1 MASETSH
8 SLQQVEAKQTTV
20 GNYFVANYPPFSF
33 WTPERVSDAFAVF
46 EQMPQPGTDLG
57 LYLHIPFC
65 RKRCHFCY
73 FRVYTDK
80 NAAQIR
86 HYMKAVLR
94 ELDLYANRPFV
105 GGRDLRFVYFG
116 GGTPSYLSAEQ
127 LRYLFEGMKERLA
140 WDRVEEV
147 TFECEP
153 GTLNEKK
160 LRALK
165 DLGVTRLSL
174 GIENFNQQILE
185 INGRAHGAKEI
196 DQAYNSAR
204 EVGFDQINIDLIAG
218 MVNETPENWA
228 RCVARAIELEP
239 ECITIY
245 QMEVPYNTTL
255 YQRMQQEGLVTAP
268 VADWTTKRQWVGDAF
283 RELEKAG
290 YTVGSA
296 YTAVRTPQK
305 TRFVYRDQLWSGADL
320 LGVGVASFGLI
331 NGVHY
336 QNQHNWAPYLDKL
349 DRGELPIHRALAMT
363 DDEKCIRE
371 FILQMKL
378 GSVRRHYFLDK
389 FGVDIGTRFGAAL
402 SDLQARGY
410 AYVDE
415 SGVTLSRESLLRV
428 DTLLPAFFLP
438 EHQDVRYA

>member
-8 SLQQVEAKQTTV
+8 SLHQVEAKQTTV

-349 DRGELPIHRALAMT
+349 DRGELPIHRALTMT

-389 FGVDIGTRFGAAL
+389 FGVDIGARFGAAL

-410 AYVDE
+410 AHVDE